1 MGSKLVTTPIRSL
14 KTPRW
19 SPTRWVALAALLGF
33 AVLATFDAWR
43 DIALLAIRSEESSH
57 ILLVPIVA
65 AWLALVRREALQRC
79 RPRGALAG
87 PAVLAL
93 GAAMFLIG
101 YEHSI
106 QSFWH
111 FGAVLIVAGAAIT
124 ALGIEVVRATW
135 PAWLI
140 LALLVPVPGRVRHEI
155 ALPMQE
161 WTATATEFVS
171 QIVGLDLVRQGN
183 VLVINGQ
190 SVGIAE
196 ACNGMRMVFALLVA
210 IYTFLFLNPLPAWVR
225 ALILLAAPLLA
236 IAANVVRLV
245 PTVALYGYASTEVA
259 DLFHDVS
266 GWVMVLVA
274 FIGLFGCLRVTMWVL
289 SDDEPDD
296 HPTPTP
302 PSSPTHQPTSNRPAE
317 AQA

>member
-1 MGSKLVTTPIRSL
+1 MTVAGAGGRWTPS
-14 KTPRW
+14 
-19 SPTRWVALAALLGF
+19 RWVTLGVLVAF
-33 AVLATFDAWR
+33 AVLATFDAWK
-43 DIALLAIRSEESSH
+43 DIALLAIHSEESSH

-65 AWLALVRREALQRC
+65 AWLAFVRLDALKNC
-79 RPRGALAG
+79 RPRGTLVG
-87 PAVLAL
+87 PAAIAV
-93 GAAMFLIG
+93 GAMLFLLG

-111 FGAVLIVAGAAIT
+111 FGAVLIVAGATVT
-124 ALGIEVVRATW
+124 ALGVEVVRATW

-140 LALLVPVPGRVRHEI
+140 LALLVPIPGRIRHEI

-161 WTATATEFVS
+161 WTATATEITA
-171 QIVGLDLVRQGN
+171 QILGMDLTRQGN

-210 IYTFLFLNPLPAWVR
+210 IYTFLFLNPMPMWVR

-266 GWVMVLVA
+266 GWVMVFVA
-274 FIGLFGCLRVTMWVL
+274 FIGLFGCLRLTMWVL
-289 SDDEPDD
+289 SDDDADD
-296 HPTPTP
+296 HATPTAPSP
-302 PSSPTHQPTSNRPAE
+302 PPREATPTRPAE

>member
-1 MGSKLVTTPIRSL
+1 M
-14 KTPRW
+14 
-19 SPTRWVALAALLGF
+19 ALAILVAF

-43 DIALLAIRSEESSH
+43 DIALLAVHSEESSH
-57 ILLVPIVA
+57 ILLVPLVA
-65 AWLALVRREALQRC
+65 AWLAFVRLDALENT
-79 RPRGALAG
+79 RPRGTLVG
-87 PAVLAL
+87 PAVIAL
-93 GAAMFLIG
+93 GALLFLLG

-111 FGAVLIVAGAAIT
+111 FGAVLIVVGAAVT
-124 ALGIEVVRATW
+124 ALGLEVVRATW

-140 LALLVPVPGRVRHEI
+140 LVLLVPVPGRVRHEI

-171 QIVGLDLVRQGN
+171 QIVGLDLVRRGN

-196 ACNGMRMVFALLVA
+196 ACNGMRMIFALLVA
-210 IYTFLFLNPLPAWVR
+210 IYTFLFLNPLSAWVR
-225 ALILLAAPLLA
+225 ILILLAAPLLA

-245 PTVALYGYASTEVA
+245 PTVAFYGYASTEIA

-266 GWVMVLVA
+266 GWVMVIVA
-274 FIGLFGCLRVTMWVL
+274 FIGLFGCLRLTMWVL
-289 SDDEPDD
+289 YDEDTD
-296 HPTPTP
+296 NDATPSRP
-302 PSSPTHQPTSNRPAE
+302 PRARTRRSAE
-317 AQA
+317 A